1 MPMRRALCLDDMF
14 LTTVT
19 TAAQQIFTMNKAKR
33 AAIEAFE
40 KRKETRENFADIILS
55 RSQLAASNVF

>member
-1 MPMRRALCLDDMF
+1 MF